1 MDLGDVL
8 EHYRDAPE
16 PDDCEHVPLLRGGGK
31 SGGTIVSLWQCAECG
46 RSIVKEHKRASDGD
60 VLFPGWNAPEQPGMV
75 DRVRD
80 RFIG

>member
-1 MDLGDVL
+1 MP
-8 EHYRDAPE
+8 EHADAPE
-16 PDDCEHVPLLRGGGK
+16 PEDCEHYPELRGGGK
-31 SGGTIVSLWQCAECG
+31 TGSTVVSFWQCPECG
-46 RSIVKEHKRASDGD
+46 LSIVKEHKGASDGD